1 MSDPNLKAKL
11 DAIFAAHM
19 NAELAGDLDRTDKHL
34 ADPARG
40 PTVKVEENT

>member
-1 MSDPNLKAKL
+1 
-11 DAIFAAHM
+11 
-19 NAELAGDLDRTDKHL
+19 LALGPRHKSRPDKHL